1 MKNYAL
7 FLCICLFVVACQ
19 TPKTDYVA
27 LYKPIVETELA
38 ALNTGDLSLLDKYNA
53 PDLVRYNGTTVI
65 NGLAASKEQLKTLPT
80 LYDDLKQ
87 TLDEVV
93 ATENHVVARYTNTG
107 KFKGTNLTFTVV
119 GMTMYEIKENKIVRS
134 WSALHALDEL
144 RKLGF
149 TITPPALPIAAK

>member
-7 FLCICLFVVACQ
+7 FLCICLFIVACQ

-65 NGLAASKEQLKTLPT
+65 NGLAASKEQLKV
-80 LYDDLKQ
+80 LYTRYEDLKQ

-93 ATENHVVARYTNTG
+93 ATDNHVVARYTNTG
-107 KFKGTNLTFTVV
+107 KFKGTGIAFNVV
-119 GMTMYEIKENKIVRS
+119 GITIYEIKDKKIVRS

-144 RKLGF
+144 QKLGF
-149 TITPPALPIAAK
+149 TITPPAVTAAAK